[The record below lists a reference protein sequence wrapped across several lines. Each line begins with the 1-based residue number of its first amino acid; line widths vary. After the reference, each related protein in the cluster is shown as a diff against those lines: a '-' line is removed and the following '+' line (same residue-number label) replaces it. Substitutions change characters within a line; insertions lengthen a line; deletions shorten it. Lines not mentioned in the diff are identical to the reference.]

1 MRVLAASTSGL
12 VASICLLEDAIPVTS
27 RSFHH
32 PMQLLQHLVP
42 ELSRLLS
49 EAHLDCKDV
58 DLYAVDVGPGSFT
71 GVRVGVTV
79 MKSLAWAARKPAIGV
94 TSLRALASADL
105 PSSETTIV
113 ACVRSRPGMA
123 YWQAFVR
130 GESGQRNSGDPALDG
145 FDMLHTRLSSLGIR
159 ECCVRF
165 ADPRQ
170 GEGERLR
177 KVLLGHGISVVEL
190 RYLPVAAEDVGRL
203 AYLAYH
209 QGTNGDPFALNP
221 CYVVPPEIGPRPR
234 LSMSE

>member
-42 ELSRLLS
+42 ELSHLLA

-58 DLYAVDVGPGSFT
+58 DLYAVDIGPGSFT

-79 MKSLAWAARKPAIGV
+79 MKSLAWATRKPAIGV
-94 TSLRALASADL
+94 TSLLALASAEL
-105 PSSETTIV
+105 ASKAPTIV
-113 ACVRSRPGMA
+113 SCVRSRPGMA
-123 YWQAFVR
+123 YWQAFSR
-130 GESGQRNSGDPALDG
+130 SETGLCNSGDPALDG
-145 FDMLHTRLSSLGIR
+145 FDMLGTGLSSLGIR

-177 KVLLGHGISVVEL
+177 EVLLGNGIGVVEL
-190 RYLPVAAEDVGRL
+190 RCLPIAAEDVGRL

-209 QGTNGDPFALNP
+209 QGTSGDPFALNP

-234 LSMSE
+234 PSMSE